1 MHKKIQ
7 KLRARI
13 KELTAQAEAL
23 AQEEFDT
30 TEAMEQNTQK
40 IEDIN
45 KQVEAIN
52 GQIEALTKAAKVSQ
66 AAARADDD
74 AASAG
79 EVEDGEE
86 SDTDDEPGE
95 GVAEDAVQNRKTR
108 SWAKAVKQFAA
119 AARRGFRAEATPTPN
134 YPREGSD
141 PDGGY
146 TVPEDIVTRVE
157 ELKASKRSL
166 RDLVSV
172 ETVKTNS
179 GRRTFK
185 KRSQQ
190 TGFIEV
196 GEGGVIPQKSGPL
209 FSVINYIIRKFAGW
223 LPITNEL
230 LADSD
235 ANIVDTMTRWMADEG
250 RVTDNVQILAA
261 IKKDKTPV
269 VLTGLDALAKAVL
282 VGLDGAFRSTSKIV
296 TNSNGIF
303 WLATLKDAN
312 GRPLLNPVPSEPGKM
327 QLAFGAVVVPVEE
340 FPNADLP
347 DHAKGKPPFII
358 GDLKEGIRLFDRQAP
373 SIKTSDVAVAGGIN
387 AYEQDMTMLRYIER
401 MDVRQRDD
409 EAYIYAYLDTDATDD
424 APAALGELTVAS
436 AAGATSGT
444 TALTVSPDKGA
455 TSVYKY
461 NVAAGATAVTAGQ
474 NVSSWSVWDG
484 TSDITAET
492 GKVITVVEASA
503 DYKALKAGTAT
514 VTAKA

>member
-7 KLRARI
+7 KLRAKI

-119 AARRGFRAEATPTPN
+119 AARRGFRAEATPDYN
-134 YPREGSD
+134 RSSSD

-157 ELKASKRSL
+157 ELKQTKRSL
-166 RDLVSV
+166 RDLVRV
-172 ETVKTNS
+172 TPVTKPS
-179 GRRTFK
+179 GRRTFQT
-185 KRSQQ
+185 RSDQD
-190 TGFIEV
+190 GFTEV
-196 GEGGVIPQKSGPL
+196 GEGGKTPKMAGPK
-209 FSVINYIIRKFAGW
+209 FSVINYIIKKLAGW
-223 LPITNEL
+223 LPIPNEL
-230 LADSD
+230 KDDSD
-235 ANIVDTMTRWMADEG
+235 ANIVEIITRWLADAC
-250 RVTDNVQILAA
+250 RVTDNKQILAA
-261 IKKDKTPV
+261 IKKKTAV
-269 VLTGLDALAKAVL
+269 ALNGLDGIKHAVL
-282 VGLDGAFRSTSKIV
+282 VDLDGAFRSTAKII
-296 TNSNGIF
+296 TNANGLF
-303 WLATLKDAN
+303 WLSTLKDAN
-312 GRPLLNPVPSEPGKM
+312 GRELLTPIPSDPAKV
-327 QLAFGAVVVPVEE
+327 QLACGAVVIPVVDYS
-340 FPNADLP
+340 NKDLP
-347 DHAKGKPPFII
+347 DHADGKIPFII
-358 GDLKEGIRLFDRQAP
+358 GDLEEGIELFDRRQL
-373 SIKTSDVAVAGGIN
+373 SIAASDVAVAGDFN
-387 AYEQDMTMLRYIER
+387 AFEQDMTLYRGIER
-401 MDVRQRDD
+401 IDVQQRDS
-409 EAYIYAYLDTDATDD
+409 EAYIYGYIDTNASDSD
-424 APAALGELTVAS
+424 APAALGELTVTSVAGTAS
-436 AAGATSGT
+436 GATK
-444 TALTVSPDKGA
+444 LTVSPAKGT

-461 NVAAGATAVTAGQ
+461 KVAAAATAVTAGQ

-503 DYKALKAGTAT
+503 DYKALKVGTAT